1 MKMKI
6 KINWG
11 TGIVIALLIM
21 ISGMLFLVSIALRQ
35 DFYLVEKDYYQK
47 SVNYQSQ
54 IDKINNVSKL
64 AIPVKL
70 TQSDKAIQ
78 IRFPELFKNEQLE
91 GTVHIYSPVSDKNDI
106 KLPIRLN
113 TSLSQSISLKNLP
126 RGRYTVK
133 LDWISNEKPFYQ
145 ELEIQLP

>member
-1 MKMKI
+1 MKL

-54 IDKINNVSKL
+54 IDKINNVTKL
-64 AIPVKL
+64 AVPVKL

-78 IRFPELFKNEQLE
+78 INFPELFKKEQLK
-91 GTVHIYSPVSDKNDI
+91 GTIHIYSPVSEKNDM
-106 KLPIRLN
+106 KLPILLN
-113 TSLSQSISLKNLP
+113 AALSQSISVKNLP
-126 RGRYTVK
+126 KGRYTVK
-133 LDWISNEKPFYQ
+133 LDWTSNEKPYYQ
-145 ELEIQLP
+145 ELEMQLP

>member
-1 MKMKI
+1 MKI

-64 AIPVKL
+64 AVPVKL

-78 IRFPELFKNEQLE
+78 LDFPELFENEQLE
-91 GTVHIYSPVSDKNDI
+91 GTIHIYSPVSEKNDLT
-106 KLPIRLN
+106 LPIRLN
-113 TSLSQSISLKNLP
+113 GGLRQSISVKNLSS
-126 RGRYTVK
+126 GRYTIK
-133 LDWISNEKPFYQ
+133 LDWTSNEKPYYQ
-145 ELEIQLP
+145 ELKIQLP

>member
-1 MKMKI
+1 MKL

-21 ISGMLFLVSIALRQ
+21 MSAMLYLVSIAVRQ
-35 DFYLVEKDYYQK
+35 DFDLVEKDYYQK

-64 AIPVKL
+64 EVPVKL
-70 TQSDKAIQ
+70 ILSEKAIQ
-78 IRFPELFKNEQLE
+78 LDFPKLFQNELLE
-91 GTVHIYSPVSDKNDI
+91 GTIHLYSPVSEQNDLTLPI
-106 KLPIRLN
+106 KLN
-113 TSLSQSISLKNLP
+113 ATLSQSISVKNLP
-126 RGRYTVK
+126 GGRYKVK
-133 LDWISNEKPFYQ
+133 LDWTSNDKPFYQ

>member
-1 MKMKI
+1 MKL

-21 ISGMLFLVSIALRQ
+21 MSAMLYLVSIAVRQ
-35 DFYLVEKDYYQK
+35 DFDLVEKDYYQK
-47 SVNYQSQ
+47 SVNYQNQ

-64 AIPVKL
+64 AAPVKL
-70 TQSDKAIQ
+70 SQTDQAIQ
-78 IRFPELFKNEQLE
+78 LDFPQLFQNEQLS
-91 GTVHIYSPVSDKNDI
+91 GTIHIYSPVSEKNDLT
-106 KLPIRLN
+106 LPIRLDAG
-113 TSLSQSISLKNLP
+113 LSQSISVKNLP

-133 LDWISNEKPFYQ
+133 LDWTSNEKPYYQ